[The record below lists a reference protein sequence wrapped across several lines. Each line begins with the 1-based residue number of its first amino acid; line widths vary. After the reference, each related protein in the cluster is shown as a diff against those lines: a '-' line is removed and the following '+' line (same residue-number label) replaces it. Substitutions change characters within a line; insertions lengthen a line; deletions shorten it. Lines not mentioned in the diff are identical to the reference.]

1 MVEVWTMVNGPN
13 WPFFTRRI
21 CCTAGTK
28 WESFE
33 TEMLG
38 CTSSGELH
46 SARDE
51 DFTASLFY
59 AFTFVASSFTLPG
72 GGFLISSRARLTMS
86 TCGDLVDR
94 MTEGGE
100 LLANLDTSSSSSFSN
115 SFTERGTHGVLGGE
129 CFGS

>member
-1 MVEVWTMVNGPN
+1 MVNGPK
-13 WPFFTRRI
+13 WQFFTRI
-21 CCTAGTK
+21 SCTGTK

-38 CTSSGELH
+38 CTTSGELH
-46 SARDE
+46 SMRDE
-51 DFTASLFY
+51 DFTASRLFY
-59 AFTFVASSFTLPG
+59 AFTFVVASSFTLDG

-86 TCGDLVDR
+86 TCGDLVER
-94 MTEGGE
+94 MTEEGGE
-100 LLANLDTSSSSSFSN
+100 LANRDTSSSSSFSN